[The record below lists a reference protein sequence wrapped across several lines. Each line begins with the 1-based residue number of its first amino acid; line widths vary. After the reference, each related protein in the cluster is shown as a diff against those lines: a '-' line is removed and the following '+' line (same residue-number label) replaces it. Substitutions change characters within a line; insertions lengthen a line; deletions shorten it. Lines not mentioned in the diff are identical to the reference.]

1 MKIIYK
7 LSALFFVSTITYG
20 LISHNFLDNKSKS
33 KLLYDPNPKLV
44 EKDELADKYLEKL
57 FKEEGDSAQK
67 KEDIELGIDYLLSKL
82 KKQEEKML
90 AQKKAKENVQDV
102 ALLTP
107 KNNDFKSSEDKKKV
121 NDPIKIEKQAEVM
134 KNDQKALVKKSEN
147 SSTDNKKL
155 VTINSDKTKVYE
167 FSKNEKKVSQTIAK
181 SQPQPQS
188 EQKSK
193 NLTSNLIADKSN
205 KTSTDKGGNYN
216 RFYDNNTKTEVVA
229 YEKAKFKDM
238 VQKIE
243 ASRFERN
250 KKLNEEF

>member
-7 LSALFFVSTITYG
+7 LSALFFVPAIAYG

-44 EKDELADKYLEKL
+44 EKDELADKYLEKI
-57 FKEEGDSAQK
+57 FKDDGDSAQK
-67 KEDIELGIDYLLSKL
+67 KEDIELGINYLLSKL

-107 KNNDFKSSEDKKKV
+107 KNNDFKSSEDKKKEIE
-121 NDPIKIEKQAEVM
+121 PIKAEKQAVVI
-134 KNDQKALVKKSEN
+134 KNDQKATIKKSEN

-155 VTINSDKTKVYE
+155 VTLNSDKTKVYE
-167 FSKNEKKVSQTIAK
+167 FSKNEKVNQTKAK

-193 NLTSNLIADKSN
+193 NLISNLIADKQN
-205 KTSTDKGGNYN
+205 KTSTDKVENYN
-216 RFYDNNTKTEVVA
+216 RFYDNNTKTDVVA

-243 ASRFERN
+243 ASRSERN
-250 KKLNEEF
+250 KKLSEEF

>member
-7 LSALFFVSTITYG
+7 LSVLFFVSTIAYG

-33 KLLYDPNPKLV
+33 KLLYDPNPKFIDK
-44 EKDELADKYLEKL
+44 EELADKYLERI
-57 FKEEGDSAQK
+57 FKDDGDSAQK

-90 AQKKAKENVQDV
+90 AQKEAKENVQDV

-121 NDPIKIEKQAEVM
+121 SEPIKVEKQAVVI
-134 KNDQKALVKKSEN
+134 KNDQKTIIKKSEN

-155 VTINSDKTKVYE
+155 VTINSDKNKVYE
-167 FSKNEKKVSQTIAK
+167 FSKNEKVNQTKAK
-181 SQPQPQS
+181 SQPQPES

-193 NLTSNLIADKSN
+193 NFTSNLIADKLN
-205 KTSTDKGGNYN
+205 KTSTDKSGNYN
-216 RFYDNNTKTEVVA
+216 RFYDNYAKIDVVA
-229 YEKAKFKDM
+229 HEKAKFKDM

-243 ASRFERN
+243 ASRSERN